1 MIAEWIDWF
10 TQIYNVEAVV
20 SMGGLLGM
28 TLIVFAE
35 TGLLAGFFLPGDSLL
50 IAAGLLTAR
59 GTFETNVFVTCTVL
73 SIAAVV
79 GDTVGYWF
87 GAKTGPHLF
96 KREKSLLFNPK
107 HLIRTHEFYEKHG
120 GKTIIIARF
129 VPIIRTFAPIVAGI
143 GTMNYSRFISY
154 NVFGGIGWVWSMVML
169 GYFLGTAFPWMIES
183 IDKVII
189 VVIFISLL
197 PMAIH
202 YWVEK
207 RKKPQEA

>member
-1 MIAEWIDWF
+1 MISEWISWF
-10 TQIYNVEAVV
+10 TQIYNVEAVIHW
-20 SMGGLLGM
+20 GGLIGM
-28 TLIVFAE
+28 TAIVFAE

-50 IAAGLLTAR
+50 VAAGLLTAR
-59 GTFETNVFVTCTVL
+59 GTFDNNVFVTCIVL
-73 SIAAVV
+73 SIAAIV
-79 GDTVGYWF
+79 GDSVGYWF
-87 GAKTGPHLF
+87 GAKTGPMLF

-107 HLIRTHEFYEKHG
+107 HLQRTHEFYERHG

-129 VPIIRTFAPIVAGI
+129 IPIIRTFAPIVAGI

-154 NVFGGIGWVWSMVML
+154 NVFGGIGWVWSMVLL

-189 VVIFISLL
+189 VVIAISLL
-197 PMAIH
+197 PMVIH
-202 YWVEK
+202 YWVER